1 MRPLALAFVTVVLAV
16 ALAGPGLA
24 QEIEVP
30 PALAAPTE
38 PAPDAAWDAFS
49 AAYSEQ
55 VYRETRA
62 GRRLA
67 ATAGQGRR
75 AGSYPT

>member
-1 MRPLALAFVTVVLAV
+1 MARALILLLAV
-16 ALAGPGLA
+16 A
-24 QEIEVP
+24 
-30 PALAAPTE
+30 AAAARDDDE
-38 PAPDAAWDAFS
+38 DAAWDAFS